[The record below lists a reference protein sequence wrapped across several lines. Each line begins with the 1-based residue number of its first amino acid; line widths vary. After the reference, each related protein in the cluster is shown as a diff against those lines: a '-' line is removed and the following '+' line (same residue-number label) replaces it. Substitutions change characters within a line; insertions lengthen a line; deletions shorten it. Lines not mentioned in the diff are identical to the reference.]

1 MLLEPTENLRGFY
14 SITTADNLDFPSRR
28 SSIEAA
34 AVVVN
39 QASQPPSLADLETLS
54 DQNSDLLK
62 YKELDLLHSLS
73 IITGL
78 NLSREGFEDNSL
90 CLINRP
96 IRSLEVKVLMLV
108 LLKQTLVQLNS
119 AKLFRVL
126 ITLVKESKD
135 NVSVN
140 DNNNNNKKGLIGF
153 HKNSSSMLLT
163 LTTKYEKYI

>member
-1 MLLEPTENLRGFY
+1 M
-14 SITTADNLDFPSRR
+14 
-28 SSIEAA
+28 
-34 AVVVN
+34 VN
-39 QASQPPSLADLETLS
+39 QASQPPSLAALEALS

-62 YKELDLLHSLS
+62 DKELDLLHSLS

-78 NLSREGFEDNSL
+78 NLSREDFKDNCL

-96 IRSLEVKVLMLV
+96 IRSLEVKILMLV
-108 LLKQTLVQLNS
+108 LLKQTLVQLNL
-119 AKLFRVL
+119 AKIFLLL

-140 DNNNNNKKGLIGF
+140 NNNNNNNKKGLIGF